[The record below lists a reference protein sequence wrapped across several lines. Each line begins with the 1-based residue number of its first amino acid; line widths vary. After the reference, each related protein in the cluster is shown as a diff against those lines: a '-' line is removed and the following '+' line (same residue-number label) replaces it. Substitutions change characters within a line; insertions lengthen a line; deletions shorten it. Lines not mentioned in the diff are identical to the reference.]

1 MVKCRLT
8 FTHDKDGFA
17 ELNNTID
24 KIKKDFNV
32 LNISKIYKGQ
42 GNSQYSNIYLDIIQK
57 EHKDER

>member
-1 MVKCRLT
+1 MIKCRLT
-8 FTHDKDGFA
+8 FTHDKDGVA

-24 KIKKDFNV
+24 TIKKDFNI
-32 LNISKIYKGQ
+32 LNISKTYKGR